1 MAGMNRPMKGFI
13 CAALLTLSA
22 GALADAVHH
31 SRVEAALA
39 SYPNFEDEFTLGVV
53 LRGSALVH
61 QDWLALGG
69 VTALEG
75 DNSLVAAHAGGAWR
89 YVLDASTDLWAGA
102 TLEYQDFETEQCRFE
117 GNGQGNTCS
126 HESVDDFA
134 PGLRA
139 GLRHQ
144 FHRDLEGEVG
154 ARYVTGDLDYLGLT
168 ATGRYRWL
176 GDMDILAEV
185 DFYDGNFGL
194 IGGVSLRF

>member
-1 MAGMNRPMKGFI
+1 MAVLMM
-13 CAALLTLSA
+13 TLA
-22 GALADAVHH
+22 GSVLADAVHH
-31 SRVEAALA
+31 NRLETAVA

-53 LRGSALVH
+53 LRGAALVH

-69 VTALEG
+69 ITALEG

-89 YVLDASTDLWAGA
+89 HVLDASTDLWAGA
-102 TLEYQDFETEQCRFE
+102 TLEYQDFEGEVCGFTDL
-117 GNGQGNTCS
+117 NQGNTCRT
-126 HESVDDFA
+126 ESVDDVA

-139 GLRHQ
+139 GIRHQ

-154 ARYVTGDLDYLGLT
+154 ARYVTGDLDYLGFT